1 MGVFIFKTRVG
12 VRLMRKHAVVKASLQ
27 KRGET
32 TVETVRGAA
41 GAVTEGA
48 MAAVDAAKPASATS
62 SATSGAVAEG
72 ATAAV
77 DGAAAV
83 WATSACPGEVAAGGS
98 TKREPTL
105 RVPIGA

>member
-1 MGVFIFKTRVG
+1 M
-12 VRLMRKHAVVKASLQ
+12 
-27 KRGET
+27 
-32 TVETVRGAA
+32 ETVGGAA

-77 DGAAAV
+77 DGAAAA

-98 TKREPTL
+98 AKREPTL